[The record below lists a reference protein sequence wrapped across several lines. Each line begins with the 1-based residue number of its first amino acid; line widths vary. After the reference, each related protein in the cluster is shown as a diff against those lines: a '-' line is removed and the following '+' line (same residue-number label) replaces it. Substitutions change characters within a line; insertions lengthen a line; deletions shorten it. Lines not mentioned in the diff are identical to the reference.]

1 MARTLI
7 HRDPMPVYTCRT
19 CVNSIP
25 QSNGLYC
32 PVFQKNMR
40 PNEKAC
46 IYKDVK
52 K

>member
-1 MARTLI
+1 
-7 HRDPMPVYTCRT
+7 MPVYTCRT
-19 CVNSIP
+19 CVNSVP
-25 QSNGLYC
+25 SQHGLYC
-32 PVFQKNMR
+32 PVFQKTMR